1 MTRIVVHRPDEPTPP
16 PVAVVLAPREKVE
29 CPVVGLV
36 SNGKPHAAE
45 LLEAIAREL
54 HARLGPG
61 EVELL
66 RKPSAA
72 YTITPAQA
80 RDMAARAHLVVT
92 GVGD

>member
-1 MTRIVVHRPDEPTPP
+1 MTRIVVHRPDEPSPP
-16 PVAVVLAPREKVE
+16 PSAVALAPRAPVE
-29 CPVVGLV
+29 RPVVGLV

-45 LLEAIAREL
+45 LLEAVARQL
-54 HARLGPG
+54 HARLGEG

-72 YTITPAQA
+72 YAITPEQA
-80 RDMAARAHLVVT
+80 RDMAARAHVVVT